1 MELQTLANELEESWQ
16 HPAYLCQQDKT
27 AHPGNI
33 RSKRIHRQPVLNP
46 LKAKKV
52 KVLLYTQ
59 PPDSRKSIAVLSDS
73 QELPVYQ
80 SGKNN
85 M

>member
-1 MELQTLANELEESWQ
+1 MELQTLANELKESWQ
-16 HPAYLCQQDKT
+16 HPACLCQQDKT
-27 AHPGNI
+27 AQQGNI
-33 RSKRIHRQPVLNP
+33 RSRRIHRLPLLNP

-59 PPDSRKSIAVLSDS
+59 PPAFRKRIVLLSDS
-73 QELPVYQ
+73 QESPVYQ
-80 SGKNN
+80 SGKSN

>member
-16 HPAYLCQQDKT
+16 HTAYLCQQDKT
-27 AHPGNI
+27 AQPGSI
-33 RSKRIHRQPVLNP
+33 RSRRIHRLPVLNP

-52 KVLLYTQ
+52 KVLFYTQ
-59 PPDSRKSIAVLSDS
+59 PLDFRNSIAVLSDS
-73 QELPVYQ
+73 QESPVYQ
-80 SGKNN
+80 SGKSN